1 MYFLSLHIS
10 SHGSLKWFLF
20 YPYSLIAIGRYGFV
34 SLQMQIK
41 AQYVHLFESAHS
53 NNNCSRYF
61 NATAAV

>member
-10 SHGSLKWFLF
+10 SHGSLKCFLF
-20 YPYSLIAIGRYGFV
+20 YPYSLIAIRRYGFV
-34 SLQMQIK
+34 SLEIK